1 MSALIEFQA
10 AFSSC
15 PIVAI
20 LRGIRPDEA
29 VAVTEVLVAEG
40 IGIIEVPLNSPEP
53 LVSIEKLSKTFVGR
67 AVIGAGT
74 VLRKEDVTAVAA
86 AGGRL
91 IVSPNVNG
99 AVIAES
105 KARGLVSS
113 PGFQTP
119 TEAFAAIDAGADV
132 LKYFPGEAAT
142 PAIVKA
148 LSAVVPKNVPML
160 IVGGVA
166 ADSIDRWTGTPVAGF
181 GIGGSI
187 YKAGDSPT
195 VVAGK
200 AQALTAA
207 LRAAGRM
214 EFADRRRDT

>member
-1 MSALIEFQA
+1 MSALVEFQA

-29 VAVTEVLVAEG
+29 VAVTEALVAEG

-53 LVSIEKLSKTFVGR
+53 LVSIEKLARTFAGR

-74 VLRKEDVTAVAA
+74 VLRKEQVEAVAA

-91 IVSPNVNG
+91 IVSPNVDT

-119 TEAFAAIDAGADV
+119 TEAFAAIGAGADV

-142 PAIVKA
+142 PSIIKA
-148 LSAVVPKNVPML
+148 LSAVVPKSVPML

-166 ADSIDRWTGTPVAGF
+166 ADGIARWTGTPVAGF

-187 YKAGDSPT
+187 YKAGDSPA
-195 VVAGK
+195 VVAAK
-200 AQALTAA
+200 ARAFVEALS
-207 LRAAGRM
+207 AAGRI
-214 EFADRRRDT
+214 

>member
-1 MSALIEFQA
+1 MSALAEFQV
-10 AFSSC
+10 AFASC

-20 LRGIRPDEA
+20 LRGVRPDEV
-29 VAVTEVLVAEG
+29 VAVTEALVAEG
-40 IGIIEVPLNSPEP
+40 IRIIEVPLNSPEP
-53 LVSIEKLSKTFVGR
+53 LVSIENLSKTFAGR

-74 VLRKEDVTAVAA
+74 VLRREEVVAVAA

-91 IVSPNVNG
+91 IVSPNVDT

-119 TEAFAAIDAGADV
+119 TEAFAAIGAGADV

-142 PAIVKA
+142 PAIIKA
-148 LSAVVPKNVPML
+148 LSAVIPKSVPML

-166 ADSIDRWTGTPVAGF
+166 ADSIGRWTGTPVAGF

-187 YKAGDSPT
+187 YKAGDSPAI
-195 VVAGK
+195 VAGK
-200 AQALTAA
+200 ARAFVAA
-207 LRAAGRM
+207 LSAAGRI
-214 EFADRRRDT
+214 

>member
-1 MSALIEFQA
+1 MSALAEFQV
-10 AFSSC
+10 AFASC

-20 LRGIRPDEA
+20 LRGVRPDEV
-29 VAVTEVLVAEG
+29 VAVTEALVTEG
-40 IGIIEVPLNSPEP
+40 IRIIEVPLNSPEP
-53 LVSIEKLSKTFVGR
+53 LVSIEKLSKTFAGR

-74 VLRKEDVTAVAA
+74 VLRREEVVAVAA

-91 IVSPNVNG
+91 IVSPNVDT

-119 TEAFAAIDAGADV
+119 TEAFAAIGAGADV

-142 PAIVKA
+142 PAIIKA
-148 LSAVVPKNVPML
+148 LSAVIPKSVTML

-166 ADSIDRWTGTPVAGF
+166 ADSIGRWTGTPVAGF

-187 YKAGDSPT
+187 YKAGDSPAI
-195 VVAGK
+195 VAGK
-200 AQALTAA
+200 ARAFVAA
-207 LRAAGRM
+207 LSAAGRI
-214 EFADRRRDT
+214 

>member
-1 MSALIEFQA
+1 MSALAEFQTAFA
-10 AFSSC
+10 AC

-20 LRGIRPDEA
+20 LRGVRPDEV
-29 VAVTEVLVAEG
+29 VAITEALVAEG
-40 IGIIEVPLNSPEP
+40 IRIIEVPLNSPEP
-53 LVSIEKLSKTFVGR
+53 LRSIELLARSFSGR

-74 VLRKEDVTAVAA
+74 VLRADEVAAVAA
-86 AGGRL
+86 VGGQL
-91 IVSPNVNG
+91 IVSPNTDT

-119 TEAFAAIDAGADV
+119 TEAFAAIGAGADV

-142 PAIVKA
+142 PAIIKA
-148 LSAVVPKNVPML
+148 LSAVVPKSVPML

-181 GIGGSI
+181 GIGGSL
-187 YKAGDSPT
+187 YRAGDTP
-195 VVAGK
+195 VAVAGK
-200 AQALTAA
+200 ARAFVSALQAV
-207 LRAAGRM
+207 GRI
-214 EFADRRRDT
+214 

>member
-1 MSALIEFQA
+1 MSALAEFQV
-10 AFSSC
+10 AFASC

-20 LRGIRPDEA
+20 LRGVRPDEV
-29 VAVTEVLVAEG
+29 VAVTEALVAEG
-40 IGIIEVPLNSPEP
+40 IRIIEVPLNSPEP

-74 VLRKEDVTAVAA
+74 VLRREEVAAVAA

-91 IVSPNVNG
+91 IVSPNVDT

-119 TEAFAAIDAGADV
+119 TEAFAAIGAGADV

-142 PAIVKA
+142 PAIIKA
-148 LSAVVPKNVPML
+148 LSAVIPKSVPML

-166 ADSIDRWTGTPVAGF
+166 ADSIGRWTGTPVAGF

-187 YKAGDSPT
+187 YKAGDSPAI
-195 VVAGK
+195 VAGK
-200 AQALTAA
+200 ARAFVAA
-207 LRAAGRM
+207 LSAAGRI
-214 EFADRRRDT
+214 